1 LLKFLGL
8 AWNVKTPSTAAITRR
23 AAADAATS

>member
-1 LLKFLGL
+1 LLQVSGL
-8 AWNVKTPSTAAITRR
+8 AWNFKTPSTEAIARR